1 MGRIGRH
8 PSVLALAAVL
18 GAFSFSPASAPANTS
33 HAGWPPITG
42 MLLMN
47 KLDQAR
53 PLDGRPGGDPFD
65 GTDYSNSCPK
75 GQLHSHCIPY
85 GVRIARH
92 DGVTCATL
100 TDAEAQLAR
109 KLGITPRASRC
120 TQTLP
125 SAALVPATIGHNEL
139 LGGHGNDDI
148 HAGPAGDVIWGDYKS
163 SGQPTTQVDTLVGG
177 AGNDFIYASHGTN
190 HISTGGGTDVVHA
203 HFGRGTIRCGSRR
216 DIAYLSRKVRPLYHV
231 TGCRISY
238 KTLGY

>member
-1 MGRIGRH
+1 MH
-8 PSVLALAAVL
+8 KSLLALGITIGL
-18 GAFSFSPASAPANTS
+18 LSPAAAPANTS
-33 HAGWPPITG
+33 HAGWPAITG
-42 MLLMN
+42 MLLIN

-53 PLDGRPGGDPFD
+53 PLDGRPGSDPFD

-92 DGVTCATL
+92 AGVSCAALAT
-100 TDAEAQLAR
+100 AEAGLAKR
-109 KLGITPRASRC
+109 LAITPRPSRC

-148 HAGPAGDVIWGDYKS
+148 HAGPAGDVIWGDYKPA
-163 SGQPTTQVDTLVGG
+163 GQPTTQVDTLVGG

-203 HFGRGTIRCGSRR
+203 HFGRGTIHCGSSR
-216 DIAYLSRKVRPLYHV
+216 DIAYLSRKGRSGYHV
-231 TGCRISY
+231 TGCRISF